1 MLEDSQMSKSI
12 HALTLAS
19 ALAATMCA
27 APAFAQTTTQKPDA
41 PAVTE
46 PSTTAPPADMKAPSP
61 STTSPS
67 TSTTT
72 AASGAPMMT
81 DDEAKKWI
89 DKTVY
94 SSDGK
99 NLGEVA
105 QILRDN
111 TGHVTEL
118 HADIGGFLGIGE
130 TRVKLLPSEFKLGSD
145 RVVLNLSSED
155 AKKLPHLP
163 K

>member
-1 MLEDSQMSKSI
+1 MSKHI

-19 ALAATMCA
+19 ALAATLCA
-27 APAFAQTTTQKPDA
+27 VPSFAQTTEKPAA
-41 PAVTE
+41 PAVTA
-46 PSTTAPPADMKAPSP
+46 PSTTAPSTDMTAPSA
-61 STTSPS
+61 TT
-67 TSTTT
+67 TTTT
-72 AASGAPMMT
+72 AASSAPMMT

-99 NLGEVA
+99 NVGEVA